1 MTSVRRALYPINA
14 SSKTQSRQGKDSLK
28 TKPSSKAQ
36 LRVIDVN
43 RQAGEEASSE
53 LNESKCI
60 LVKSEK
66 EEDKTPEVKG
76 LQKGEVIT
84 KKEIRHSKDF
94 KTRGLK
100 SSKIIKE
107 TNEAN
112 ERLTEE
118 KSSLKAVEK
127 KLERGEIRKETHHL
141 EKDWSCTDESTSEA
155 CVQTEVTVNE
165 DKSQL
170 TVEDLISTTVS
181 AAYWHALATKLESQL
196 DEEIHNNFYVRGL
209 DHVWHDSYFDGIE

>member
-1 MTSVRRALYPINA
+1 M
-14 SSKTQSRQGKDSLK
+14 Q
-28 TKPSSKAQ
+28 
-36 LRVIDVN
+36 DVN

-76 LQKGEVIT
+76 LQKREVIT
-84 KKEIRHSKDF
+84 KKEIGHSKDF

-141 EKDWSCTDESTSEA
+141 EK
-155 CVQTEVTVNE
+155 
-165 DKSQL
+165 
-170 TVEDLISTTVS
+170 VS
-181 AAYWHALATKLESQL
+181 KFRVSNVASIIYSLQAKFALRCA
-196 DEEIHNNFYVRGL
+196 ICA
-209 DHVWHDSYFDGIE
+209 FD